1 MIETTIIEFLREGG
15 LAAFGEEPRETTPL
29 PYFVVERTAGG
40 EDTHLRE
47 ATVAIRSYGASMAE
61 AARASSDVLIPRM
74 RRLAELPAVTRCT
87 LNSDYNFTDTAT
99 KRYRYQAVF
108 EITYYE
114 EATT

>member
-15 LAAFGEEPRETTPL
+15 LAAFGEEPRETTPF
-29 PYFVVERTAGG
+29 PYFVVEITAGG
-40 EDTHLRE
+40 ERSHLRN
-47 ATVAIRSYGASMAE
+47 ATVAVSSYGATMTE
-61 AARASSDVLIPRM
+61 AASASSDVLIPRM
-74 RRLAELPAVTRCT
+74 RLLAELPAVTHCG
-87 LNSDYNFTDTAT
+87 LNSDSNFTDTAT